1 MSTKT
6 AIVSSAII
14 AVTIRALQRCFSRG
28 LSLGSQVVKLTS
40 YQVRGNNV
48 IPATVI
54 FSRNL
59 HFANPFKD
67 YVYPLQH
74 SNKLLITTLLQ
85 MRMKTTSPLHSNYH
99 IVCWK
104 CNASSNDPILCTS
117 CGAPQPIP
125 KHIDFFALFKEQ
137 ASFDIAIKNI
147 ENKFRSLQ
155 NKLHPDRFA
164 LKSERERDYSGKLS
178 AHINFAFKTIQSP
191 LQRALY
197 LLQLNGHPVVEQE
210 RAADTEFLMEVMELN
225 EQLAEVGEDEYNLL
239 NFEQA
244 IKGNKSIQTSPY
256 NLLNPFR
263 IATRKSI
270 LKNSVENRL
279 SISN

>member
-1 MSTKT
+1 MEQINLIVIMSTKT

-125 KHIDFFALFKEQ
+125 KHIDFFALFKEYVLVNSLQFKILLLQIMMHVFLSCRSALLYIQRQ

-164 LKSERERDYSGKLS
+164 LKSEVSV
-178 AHINFAFKTIQSP
+178 IVAFLFRRTV
-191 LQRALY
+191 L
-197 LLQLNGHPVVEQE
+197 
-210 RAADTEFLMEVMELN
+210 FLFVL
-225 EQLAEVGEDEYNLL
+225 
-239 NFEQA
+239 
-244 IKGNKSIQTSPY
+244 
-256 NLLNPFR
+256 FR
-263 IATRKSI
+263 CTWASKI
-270 LKNSVENRL
+270 V
-279 SISN
+279 